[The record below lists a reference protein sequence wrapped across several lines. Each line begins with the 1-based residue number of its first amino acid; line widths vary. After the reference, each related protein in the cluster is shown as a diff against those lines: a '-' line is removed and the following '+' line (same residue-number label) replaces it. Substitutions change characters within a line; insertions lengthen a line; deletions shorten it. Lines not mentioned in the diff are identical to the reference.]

1 MCCFSFF
8 ICKRHHK
15 TLCIKLVAQ
24 GFIFALCFILQDGV
38 NAGSYFIYFSWFPI
52 CIDPHMC
59 RGSFGKQFAKRFVYF
74 LTLLFLKGY
83 FLDFSYFITK
93 FQADRRD
100 CRNFCEN
107 SDTIVIIGR
116 CFVLYIYSQNRQEKP
131 LFLELSISH
140 AVFSHPFSSSNLK
153 PDDIVAVMHN
163 SHL

>member
-1 MCCFSFF
+1 MCCFSFST
-8 ICKRHHK
+8 HHK
-15 TLCIKLVAQ
+15 TLCSQNVAQ
-24 GFIFALCFILQDGV
+24 DLTFALFFFLHDIV
-38 NAGSYFIYFSWFPI
+38 NAWSYFIYLSWFPI

-107 SDTIVIIGR
+107 
-116 CFVLYIYSQNRQEKP
+116 
-131 LFLELSISH
+131 
-140 AVFSHPFSSSNLK
+140 
-153 PDDIVAVMHN
+153 
-163 SHL
+163 